1 MTIQFPF
8 GGAKNGMDET
18 TLRALMS
25 SVDATGKPKW
35 VPETVDDLPAEL
47 AEQIPVA
54 TDDVVDRPATSHSIS
69 AHPAQPV
76 PNIGHSSAE
85 PAGEAGD
92 QLTGS
97 WVPAPTIPVSSA
109 TRDTRALMV
118 GGFITIGVFLLAVLP
133 RLFVLFAVTDPQNPG
148 IGWYGDVY
156 HHWQIAYLSK
166 TVGFSEG
173 FLRLWDFKGLEF
185 FWGLLH
191 PLALIILFTITGS
204 VDIVIPRLLSTFAA
218 SASIVMLFFLLRR
231 YFNIHVAIAGV
242 LLAALNPIAVF
253 NDTVG
258 MQEPLG
264 IALLF
269 GGLLLLDRRP
279 ALAGVVW
286 AMAGMVRAE
295 YWVFG
300 AALVG
305 LAIVSGRYSKQKLQ
319 LAVGW
324 AAPTLLY
331 MKYMLNY
338 TGNPIYPIYWNFL
351 AGTAGKWIADIPMN
365 EEQIQAQSVARVV
378 LVLAA
383 AASFWILR
391 KRPRGFLFL
400 LLGLGN
406 IMMIG
411 IVLGL
416 GEYVRGYIARVL
428 IDRLLVLPYLYAGIL
443 LIVLLLYVLPEL
455 NFRSTRLAFGWSV
468 FIVGLLVSQWAWK
481 PILGYYTPLN
491 DVWTAEKQLADDVAA
506 QYQGGTVS
514 IPEDRPYLTYAL
526 VQYHGISGENID
538 GQMYDAFAYIEGD
551 PFERWDE
558 GSETIRNWLDTQDI
572 KLLVFYSG
580 KWNYEEMI
588 RREPGWF
595 NQVSTANRGTV
606 QIYQVLSQ

>member
-1 MTIQFPF
+1 MS
-8 GGAKNGMDET
+8 GRKNGMDET
-18 TLRALMS
+18 SLRELMS

-35 VPETVDDLPAEL
+35 ELATVDNLPAEL
-47 AEQIPVA
+47 AEQIPA
-54 TDDVVDRPATSHSIS
+54 AAEDVVDQPTSSQSIS
-69 AHPAQPV
+69 AHSAQPAYG
-76 PNIGHSSAE
+76 IGQSSAGSV
-85 PAGEAGD
+85 GEAGEPV
-92 QLTGS
+92 TGS
-97 WVPAPTIPVSSA
+97 WALVPTIPVTSA
-109 TRDTRALMV
+109 KRDTRALMV
-118 GGFITIGVFLLAVLP
+118 GGFITFGIFLLAVLP
-133 RLFVLFAVTDPQNPG
+133 RLFVLFVVTDPQNPG

-204 VDIVIPRLLSTFAA
+204 VDIVIPRLLSTIAS

-231 YFNIHVAIAGV
+231 YFNVHVAIAGV

-264 IALLF
+264 IVLLF

-279 ALAGVVW
+279 ALAGVLW

-305 LAIVSGRYSKQKLQ
+305 LTMVSGKYLKQRLP
-319 LAVGW
+319 LAIGW
-324 AAPTLLY
+324 AVPTLLY
-331 MKYMLNY
+331 MKYMLDY

-351 AGTAGKWIADIPMN
+351 AGTAGEWIADIPMN
-365 EEQIQAQSVARVV
+365 AEQIQAQWVARAV
-378 LVLAA
+378 LLLAA
-383 AASFWILR
+383 AASYWIFR

-416 GEYVRGYIARVL
+416 GEYVRGYITRVL
-428 IDRLLVLPYLYAGIL
+428 IDRLLQLPYLYVGIF
-443 LIVLLLYVLPEL
+443 LIVLLLYILPKL
-455 NFRSTRLAFGWSV
+455 KFRSVWLAFGWSV
-468 FIVGLLVSQWAWK
+468 FIVGLVVSQWAWQ
-481 PILGYYTPLN
+481 PILGYYMPLN
-491 DVWTAEKQLADDVAA
+491 DIWSAEKQLAEDVAA

-551 PFERWDE
+551 PFARWDE
-558 GSETIRNWLDTQDI
+558 RSETIRNWLDRQDI

-595 NQVSTANRGTV
+595 NYLSTVNRDTV
-606 QIYQVLSQ
+606 QIYEVLSQ